1 MHMHMRMR
9 ICASC
14 WKYPKAVPVL
24 FTYCHVFERDLS
36 GSPVAVSVAVWRV
49 LAPVVRLAGGLNCA
63 CTCSLLLSVI
73 VCSLA
78 FNLVEHSERSGQRVL
93 SFIY

>member
-1 MHMHMRMR
+1 MYPTDLPVRFTALYRMSMSA
-9 ICASC
+9 ICRGR
-14 WKYPKAVPVL
+14 PPP
-24 FTYCHVFERDLS
+24 
-36 GSPVAVSVAVWRV
+36 SPVSVAVWRV
-49 LAPVVRLAGGLNCA
+49 RGPVVRLAGGLNCA